1 MLMIKLNIDHENM
14 TSILLHY
21 VERGIIHYNDIRNST
36 QEGLMG
42 TILDDIHKY
51 KISKCADGRWQT
63 YIEDKTMPTGR
74 RLIRRKSKAELF
86 KWLLCFYNIQG
97 DGAKLKTFSDLYT
110 EWVQYKSQF
119 VGASNRKRSLSPST
133 IRRYERDFDTYI
145 KPSKLSKMLI
155 CSITTP
161 KLEVAFTDIIKAHD
175 MNEKCAGNVLGY
187 IRQAFQYA
195 RRQKY
200 IIDDPAELMDTALL
214 LSACRFNSPKPDSER
229 VLTTTELE
237 QLHDAVIRQQEK
249 HPDYVPNYAIELSM
263 LTGMRV
269 GEIAALHWSDVDN
282 DFIYINYSE
291 HRLDYSYK
299 KSELE
304 IGEPKNG
311 KHRVIQMTD
320 AIEGVF
326 QKVKALG
333 YQSDDDFIFVR
344 KDGTRYTGHDISC
357 AVARRAGEAGIKK
370 TSIHG
375 IRRTV
380 SSLLNTVLPQKAVA
394 EMLGHTERVNEQH
407 YNYSIVENAEK
418 KRALE
423 QVYSKVFKFS
433 DYLPK
438 EKKTGSA

>member
-1 MLMIKLNIDHENM
+1 MIKLNTDHEKM
-14 TSILLHY
+14 TSVLLHY
-21 VERGIIHYNDIRNST
+21 VKNGIITFDDVGNST
-36 QEGLMG
+36 QEELMR

-51 KISKCADGRWQT
+51 KISKGKDGRWQT
-63 YIEDKTMPTGR
+63 SVTDATKPTGR
-74 RLIRRKSKAELF
+74 RLIRKKSKTELF

-97 DGAKLKTFSDLYT
+97 EGAKLKTFSDLFG
-110 EWVQYKSQF
+110 EWIQYKAQF

-145 KPSKLSKMLI
+145 KPSKLSQMLI

-161 KLEVAFTDIIKAHD
+161 KLETVFTDIVKSHD
-175 MNEKCAGNVLGY
+175 MNEKCASNVLGY

-214 LSACRFNSPKPDSER
+214 LSVCRFDPPKPDSER
-229 VLTTTELE
+229 VLTIRELE

-249 HPDYVPNYAIELSM
+249 HPRYLPNYAIELAM

-269 GEIAALHWSDVDN
+269 GELAALHWGDISDDIIHI
-282 DFIYINYSE
+282 DYAE

-311 KHRVIQMTD
+311 KHRVIQVTG
-320 AIEGVF
+320 AIERVF
-326 QKVKALG
+326 QKIKALG
-333 YQSDDDFIFVR
+333 HTSIDDFIFVR
-344 KDGTRYTGHDISC
+344 KDGERYTGHDISC
-357 AVARRAGEAGIKK
+357 AVDRRASEAGIKK

-380 SSLLNTVLPQKAVA
+380 SSLLNTMLPQKAVA
-394 EMLGHTERVNEQH
+394 EMLGHTERVNEQF
-407 YNYSIVENAEK
+407 YNYSMAENAEK

-423 QVYSKVFKFS
+423 QVYAKVCNFS
-433 DYLPK
+433 DYLPE